1 MKRSQLMGREALPRP
16 RPVRRRMVPAPGD
29 ATQTPYTAPAAAPAV
44 TLHLREG
51 YCRVCGCSELE
62 PCDLGAGFMC
72 WWVDAAHT
80 LCSAPRCLAVVPLRE
95 LETAAGLE
103 VSNG

>member
-1 MKRSQLMGREALPRP
+1 MKRSQLMGRGALPRP
-16 RPVRRRMVPAPGD
+16 RPVRRRMVPAPGAELD
-29 ATQTPYTAPAAAPAV
+29 VQTHTVAGEPAV

-80 LCSAPRCLAVVPLRE
+80 LCSSPRCLAVVPLRE
-95 LETAAGLE
+95 LETAAGIE
-103 VSNG
+103 